1 MSILEIRDLAY
12 DYVTKAGAVHALKH
26 ATASFEAGTV
36 YAIVGRSGSGKST
49 FMSLLAGLDV
59 PKSGRILYNGTDLAG
74 LDRDRYRREH
84 VGMVFQS
91 YYLLPQLTAVE
102 NVELALELS
111 GKKEGKRNQVHAEQN
126 QHPVKSATKD
136 ISNHGALLDDTLRR
150 DRTRKTCRTPNKK
163 STINPAITPKGQ
175 RIGRFHART
184 AASRSAASMPIYIR
198 RS

>member
-1 MSILEIRDLAY
+1 MSILEIRGLAY

-26 ATASFEAGTV
+26 ATASFEMGTV

-59 PKSGRILYNGTDLAG
+59 PKSGQILYNGTDLAG

-111 GKKEGKRNQVHAEQN
+111 GKKEGKRARAEEMLAL
-126 QHPVKSATKD
+126 VAWKGSSIKS
-136 ISNHGALLDDTLRR
+136 GAPSFPAASSSESRLRAR
-150 DRTRKTCRTPNKK
+150 LRRTRKFSLPM
-163 STINPAITPKGQ
+163 
-175 RIGRFHART
+175 
-184 AASRSAASMPIYIR
+184 SRREI
-198 RS
+198 